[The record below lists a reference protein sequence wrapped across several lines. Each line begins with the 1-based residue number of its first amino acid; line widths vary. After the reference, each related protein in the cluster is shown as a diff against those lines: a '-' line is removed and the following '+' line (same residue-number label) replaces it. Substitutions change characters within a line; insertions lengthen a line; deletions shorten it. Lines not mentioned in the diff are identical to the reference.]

1 MLEMQKLK
9 IVNKND
15 IKENSLQYI
24 VKVCALAGTQHYLK
38 IEMNKIIWTYIANL
52 V

>member
-1 MLEMQKLK
+1 MLEVQKLK

-15 IKENSLQYI
+15 IKENTIQYI
-24 VKVCALAGTQHYLK
+24 VKECVAGTQHYKLLK
-38 IEMNKIIWTYIANL
+38 IEMNMI

>member
-24 VKVCALAGTQHYLK
+24 VKECVSSSHTAL
-38 IEMNKIIWTYIANL
+38 
-52 V
+52 